1 MANTTELLSPSG
13 SFECAIAAFKYG
25 ADAIYLGLNNFSAR
39 ADAINFT
46 ENELEKITSIAHSN
60 NKKVYVAINT
70 VIQNKEIPE
79 LIEKLSLIEKLKVD
93 GVILQDFAL
102 VNLIKNYFPKIPMHA
117 STQMA
122 VHNLEGAKI
131 LKDMGFKRVVLARE
145 LSFNEIENITKNCG
159 IETEVFIHG
168 ALCYSYSGLCLY
180 SSFERGESANR
191 GKCTYPCRKL
201 YNGHHPFAMK
211 DLSLNEYIL
220 KLEKIGVA
228 SLKIE
233 GRKKTAL
240 YVAATTDYYRKI
252 LDGKSTKG
260 CLDNIKR
267 IFARPYTTLHFNG
280 KNKDVIYRDFCGPQG
295 LLIGKIERL
304 KRNVI
309 TFKTLYPIEKHDGLS
324 IQINGIEKPYGFA
337 IDKMWV
343 NEKPSFTAQ
352 KGDKVEIAL
361 PNDMPEIRLES
372 KIYCTSS
379 QIVKQSYPY
388 KTTEFLQN
396 IKKPVIDIKFEMT
409 NDKIRVSSNGVIVER
424 EGKFSPT
431 TNPIKMEEGAKT
443 AFSKLGESSFNL
455 GNFIYLNNG
464 FFAPLSLLNDIRR
477 EFVIKLNKLEEI
489 TTLPQIKYI
498 KNNIKTPITSY
509 IVKVDNPE
517 YLSQFTKED
526 FKKISEVIIDI
537 FCDISKL
544 NTEISFE
551 KVRISI
557 PVINRNS
564 QLPNLKNKISEFLTK
579 GFKKFMISNISG
591 IQLMKEFSI
600 SDWVSDFY
608 LYTLNDF
615 SADFLFSQGAKRIT
629 LSPED
634 SRENMESI
642 LDNFKDK
649 SDIIIYS
656 DIPLFISDNCLGDCK
671 NCKSTDNIIIRNCRH
686 YVFGKNPYCIAD
698 KQTELTP
705 QNFRIDFCYKSYKA
719 DEVRNI
725 FHNLVNKQCPKNST
739 LANFEKGFK

>member
-1 MANTTELLSPSG
+1 MMNTTELLSPSG
-13 SFECAIAAFKYG
+13 SFDCAISAFTYG

-46 ENELEKITSIAHSN
+46 EEELEKITSIAHSN

-70 VIQNKEIPE
+70 VIQNNELPE
-79 LIEKLSLIEKLKVD
+79 LIEKLSLIERLKVD

-102 VNLIKNYFPKIPMHA
+102 VNLIKKYFPKISMHA

-201 YNGHHPFAMK
+201 HNGNHPFAMK

-220 KLEKIGVA
+220 KLAKIGVA

-233 GRKKTAL
+233 GRKKTPL

-252 LDGKSTKG
+252 LDGKNTKG

-267 IFARPYTTLHFNG
+267 IFARPYTILHFNG
-280 KNKDVIYRDFCGPQG
+280 KNKDVIYKDFCGPQG
-295 LLIGKIERL
+295 LLIGKVERL

-309 TFKTLYPIEKHDGLS
+309 TFKTSYPIEKHDGLS
-324 IQINGIEKPYGFA
+324 IQIKGIEKPYGFA

-343 NEKPSFTAQ
+343 NEKPSFIAQ

-361 PNDMPEIRLES
+361 PKDMPEIPLES
-372 KIYCTSS
+372 EVYCTSS

-388 KTTEFLQN
+388 KLSSFSQDIE
-396 IKKPVIDIKFEMT
+396 KPLIDITFKMT
-409 NDKIRVSSNGVIVER
+409 KDNISVSSNNVIVER
-424 EGKFSPT
+424 KGEFAPT
-431 TNPIKMEEGAKT
+431 TNPIKMAEGAKT

-455 GNFIYLNNG
+455 GEFIYLNEG

-477 EFVIKLNKLEEI
+477 EFVDKLNKLTLEKQ
-489 TTLPQIKYI
+489 LPQIEYI
-498 KNNIKTPITSY
+498 KNDIKTLIPSY

-526 FKKISEVIIDI
+526 FEKVSEVIIDI
-537 FCDISKL
+537 FSDITKL
-544 NTEISFE
+544 NSNIPSE
-551 KVRISI
+551 KIRISI
-557 PVINRNS
+557 PVINRNA
-564 QLPNLKNKISEFLTK
+564 QLPNLKSKISEFITK
-579 GFKKFMISNISG
+579 GFKKFMVSNISG
-591 IQLMKEFSI
+591 IYLMKEFSI

-615 SADFLFSQGAKRIT
+615 SADFILSQGSKRIT

-634 SRENMESI
+634 SKENMQSI
-642 LDNFKDK
+642 LQNFNDK
-649 SDIIIYS
+649 TDIIIYS

-686 YVFGKNPYCIAD
+686 YVLGKSPYCIAN
-698 KQTELTP
+698 KQNELTP
-705 QNFRIDFCYKSYKA
+705 KHFRIDFCYKSYKA

-739 LANFEKGFK
+739 SANFEKGFK

>member
-252 LDGKSTKG
+252 LFILSRQPFV
-260 CLDNIKR
+260 LLPSR
-267 IFARPYTTLHFNG
+267 IFL
-280 KNKDVIYRDFCGPQG
+280 
-295 LLIGKIERL
+295 
-304 KRNVI
+304 
-309 TFKTLYPIEKHDGLS
+309 
-324 IQINGIEKPYGFA
+324 
-337 IDKMWV
+337 
-343 NEKPSFTAQ
+343 
-352 KGDKVEIAL
+352 
-361 PNDMPEIRLES
+361 
-372 KIYCTSS
+372 
-379 QIVKQSYPY
+379 
-388 KTTEFLQN
+388 
-396 IKKPVIDIKFEMT
+396 
-409 NDKIRVSSNGVIVER
+409 
-424 EGKFSPT
+424 
-431 TNPIKMEEGAKT
+431 
-443 AFSKLGESSFNL
+443 
-455 GNFIYLNNG
+455 
-464 FFAPLSLLNDIRR
+464 
-477 EFVIKLNKLEEI
+477 
-489 TTLPQIKYI
+489 
-498 KNNIKTPITSY
+498 
-509 IVKVDNPE
+509 
-517 YLSQFTKED
+517 
-526 FKKISEVIIDI
+526 
-537 FCDISKL
+537 
-544 NTEISFE
+544 
-551 KVRISI
+551 
-557 PVINRNS
+557 
-564 QLPNLKNKISEFLTK
+564 
-579 GFKKFMISNISG
+579 
-591 IQLMKEFSI
+591 
-600 SDWVSDFY
+600 
-608 LYTLNDF
+608 
-615 SADFLFSQGAKRIT
+615 
-629 LSPED
+629 
-634 SRENMESI
+634 
-642 LDNFKDK
+642 
-649 SDIIIYS
+649 
-656 DIPLFISDNCLGDCK
+656 
-671 NCKSTDNIIIRNCRH
+671 
-686 YVFGKNPYCIAD
+686 
-698 KQTELTP
+698 
-705 QNFRIDFCYKSYKA
+705 
-719 DEVRNI
+719 
-725 FHNLVNKQCPKNST
+725 
-739 LANFEKGFK
+739 